1 MNSGW
6 KELGRALAVK
16 ESTLSNIY
24 EEVTEGEF
32 HDRISFERC
41 CQMLH
46 TWLQSEGS
54 AATVRVLMTKLTMCG
69 FGDTV
74 IELAEHLLDSDIDN

>member
-1 MNSGW
+1 MV
-6 KELGRALAVK
+6 GRNWGEHLPLRNPLCQIFIRKWQK
-16 ESTLSNIY
+16 ESFTI
-24 EEVTEGEF
+24 G
-32 HDRISFERC
+32 ISFERC